1 MIALSLRRPLRIF
14 TFACLMAASSVWA
27 TTNARAQDAVT
38 TFPLHVSPRE
48 LPELRFQDGEGAERS
63 LADFRGKVVLLN
75 IWATWCIPCRKEMPM
90 LDRLQAQLG
99 GPDFEVVA
107 LSIDRAGIS
116 VVEKFYKEIGLK
128 TLGMYVDAS
137 GKASRVLGIVG
148 LPTTVLIGRNGS
160 ELGRSV
166 GPAEWDSPAL
176 VDFFRK
182 QIERRASNRDEAMPE
197 QRSATAIGRMAAMT
211 AMLASG
217 RGPSE
222 PVATLTFQ

>member
-1 MIALSLRRPLRIF
+1 MIALSLRQPLRIF

-38 TFPLHVSPRE
+38 TFPLHDSPRE
-48 LPELRFQDGEGAERS
+48 LPELRFQDGERAERI

-75 IWATWCIPCRKEMPM
+75 VWATWCVPCRKEMPM

-99 GPDFEVVA
+99 GSDFEVVA

-128 TLGMYVDAS
+128 ALGMYVDSS
-137 GKASRVLGIVG
+137 GKASRALGIVG
-148 LPTTVLIGRNGS
+148 LPTTVLIGRDGA

-166 GPAEWDSPAL
+166 GPAEWNSPAM
-176 VDFFRK
+176 VGFFRK
-182 QIERRASNRDEAMPE
+182 QIERRASGRDRPRLEH
-197 QRSATAIGRMAAMT
+197 QSASTVSRLAAMT
-211 AMLASG
+211 RSSRDQGINRTFGA
-217 RGPSE
+217 
-222 PVATLTFQ
+222 LTFQ